1 MEKRTTWE
9 VDSLEIKDVIK
20 KHFTS
25 IGAPDVAKISLF
37 VEIDGKIISEFGIK
51 ATAQWLVTDE
61 ILLEDE
67 SFEIETDVT
76 DEPPS

>member
-9 VDSLEIKDVIK
+9 VDSLEIK
-20 KHFTS
+20 
-25 IGAPDVAKISLF
+25 
-37 VEIDGKIISEFGIK
+37 DGKIISEFGIK